1 MKVLVAGATGAL
13 GRELVPQLVAAGH
26 EVTGMTRSPRAIDG
40 LRALGAG
47 AVVADALDAAAVREA
62 VAKAQPEVV
71 VHQLTALKGDI
82 DPKKFDQSFAMTNR
96 LRTEGTDNLLAAAKT
111 AGVRRMVAQ
120 SFAGWNLA
128 RTGGP
133 VKTEDDP
140 LDPEPA
146 TSQVETMKAIRYVE
160 SVVTGDAEIEGLAL
174 RYAGFYGPGSAIG
187 SGGSI
192 AARIKARKVPIVGDG
207 GGVWS
212 FIHFAD
218 AASATVRAVEHGDPG
233 IYQVADDEPA
243 PVSVWLPELARILGA
258 KPPRRVPAWLGRLVA
273 GEAAVRMFTEARGA
287 DNSKAKRELG
297 WTLRYPSWR
306 QGFREGL

>member
-62 VAKAQPEVV
+62 VAKTRPEVV

-82 DPKKFDQSFAMTNR
+82 DPKKFDESFAMTNR
-96 LRTEGTDNLLAAAKT
+96 LRTEGTDNLLAAAKA

-133 VKTEDDP
+133 VKTEDDS

-146 TSQVETMKAIRYVE
+146 KSQVESMKAIRYVE

-174 RYAGFYGPGSAIG
+174 R
-187 SGGSI
+187 
-192 AARIKARKVPIVGDG
+192 
-207 GGVWS
+207 
-212 FIHFAD
+212 
-218 AASATVRAVEHGDPG
+218 
-233 IYQVADDEPA
+233 
-243 PVSVWLPELARILGA
+243 
-258 KPPRRVPAWLGRLVA
+258 
-273 GEAAVRMFTEARGA
+273 
-287 DNSKAKRELG
+287 
-297 WTLRYPSWR
+297 
-306 QGFREGL
+306 